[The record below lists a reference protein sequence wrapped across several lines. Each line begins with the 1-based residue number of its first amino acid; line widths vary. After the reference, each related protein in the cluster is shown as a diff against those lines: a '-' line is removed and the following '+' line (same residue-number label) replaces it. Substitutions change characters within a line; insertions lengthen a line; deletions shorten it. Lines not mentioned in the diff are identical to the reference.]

1 MSKRAAISPSE
12 AANRYAIG
20 ELVESYARSA
30 DRRDAKGQMSL
41 LTADT
46 PCVVYVNAKDPKPSQ
61 EHSPEALASV
71 FRNLNKPLA
80 PAAW

>member
-1 MSKRAAISPSE
+1 
-12 AANRYAIG
+12 
-20 ELVESYARSA
+20 
-30 DRRDAKGQMSL
+30 MSL
-41 LTADT
+41 FTADT
-46 PCVVYVNAKDPKPSQ
+46 PCVVYMNAKDPKLSQ